1 MIARPKRSFLTRL
14 ILASALLTAVTAGL
28 VGVSASRIARNHLT
42 EEAAAK
48 LRAQGALLVGRIP
61 GEALRSGKASV
72 LDPLAD
78 AFGAATGERVT
89 ITGAGGRVLGD
100 SEVRAEDLSEV
111 ENHAGRPEIRVAR
124 SAGFGAAI
132 RHSATLGIDFLY
144 AALPVPENGEPVG
157 TLRLATPL
165 SGVEAKIRALQ
176 KTIALW
182 AAFCLLGALLLSIS
196 VSRSIHEPIADLA
209 AAAERIAGGD
219 FTARAKSGSG
229 DEIGRLGEIVNAL
242 ARRVSET
249 IAALSAEKTQLE
261 ATFDNMVEAVA
272 LVGTDGEIRDL
283 NPVMERLFGVDAASA
298 RGKRFVET
306 VRQTPLEN
314 LLKRA
319 LEERTPQQGELVLF
333 TPEERTFEAHA
344 NPISGEEGLQGA
356 VLVLHDITRLRRLE
370 EVRKEFVAN
379 VSHELRTPLASIK
392 GFAETLRRGGLDDA
406 EHRMEFVETIER
418 HADGLTRLVEDLL
431 ELASIESGK
440 RGLRRESVGLRA
452 FADEVWQSIRPI
464 AKKKGVEFVNDAPE
478 GLSIWFDRAALNQV
492 LQNLLANAVKYNRD
506 GGTVTLRAAEADG
519 GSRLRI
525 SVEDTGIGVP
535 RADLPRVFE
544 RFYRVDKARS
554 RELGGTGLG
563 LSIVK
568 HLVEGHGGDVSADS
582 VEGKGSSFHFVV
594 PAES

>member
-1 MIARPKRSFLTRL
+1 MIKRPRQSFLTRL

-28 VGVSASRIARNHLT
+28 VGVAASRIARNHLID
-42 EEAAAK
+42 EAAAK
-48 LRAQGALLVGRIP
+48 LRSQGSLLVGRVP
-61 GEALRSGKASV
+61 PKELRAGDRKGVDA
-72 LDPLAD
+72 LAD
-78 AFGAATGERVT
+78 GLGAAVGERVT
-89 ITGAGGRVLGD
+89 ITGPDGTVLGD
-100 SEVRAEDLSEV
+100 SEVSLPELEGV
-111 ENHAGRPEIRVAR
+111 ENHAARPEIRGAQA
-124 SAGFGAAI
+124 SGFATAI
-132 RHSATLGIDFLY
+132 RRSATLGTDFLY
-144 AALPVPENGEPVG
+144 AAIPVVDGRNAIG

-165 SGVEAKIRALQ
+165 SGVEEKIRGLQ

-182 AAFCLLGALLLSIS
+182 AAFCLLGALALSIY
-196 VSRSIHEPIADLA
+196 VSRSIHGPIGDLA

-219 FTARAKSGSG
+219 FAARAKSGTG
-229 DEIGRLGEIVNAL
+229 DEIGRLGEVLNAL
-242 ARRVSET
+242 SRRVSET
-249 IAALSAEKTQLE
+249 ISALSAEKMQLQ
-261 ATFDNMVEAVA
+261 ATFDNMVEGVA
-272 LVGTDGEIRDL
+272 LVAVDGRVEDL
-283 NPVMERLFGVDAASA
+283 NPVMERLFGVEAGTA
-298 RGKRFVET
+298 RGKRFVEI
-306 VRQTPLEN
+306 VRQAPLED
-314 LLKRA
+314 LLKRS
-319 LEERTPQQGELVLF
+319 LELRTPQQGEWTLF

-344 NPISGEEGLQGA
+344 NPIVGEAGLQGA

-392 GFAETLRRGGLDDA
+392 GFAETLRRGGVDDP

-440 RGLRRESVGLRA
+440 RGLRRERVALRA
-452 FADEVWQSIRPI
+452 FADEIWQSIRPI
-464 AKKKGVEFVNDAPE
+464 AEKRGVSLVNEAAGE
-478 GLSIWFDRAALNQV
+478 LAVWFDKGALHQV
-492 LQNLLANAVKYNRD
+492 LQNLLANAVKYNRRN
-506 GGTVTLRAAEADG
+506 GTVTLRAVREDG
-519 GSRLRI
+519 GARLRV

-568 HLVEGHGGDVSADS
+568 HLVESHGGKVGAESS
-582 VEGKGSSFHFVV
+582 EGKGSTFHFVV